1 MAHFAQLDE
10 NNIVIS
16 VVVINN
22 EDCVDADGNESE
34 SVGVNFCKSLFGADT
49 IWKQTSYN
57 SNIRK
62 NFAVIGATYDISRD
76 AFISPQPYASWTLDD
91 TTCLWESPISKPTL
105 TQAQIDAGSYYT
117 WDEAAYN
124 LDNTQ
129 GWVLVE

>member
-49 IWKQTSYN
+49 I
-57 SNIRK
+57 
-62 NFAVIGATYDISRD
+62 
-76 AFISPQPYASWTLDD
+76 
-91 TTCLWESPISKPTL
+91 
-105 TQAQIDAGSYYT
+105 
-117 WDEAAYN
+117 
-124 LDNTQ
+124 
-129 GWVLVE
+129 